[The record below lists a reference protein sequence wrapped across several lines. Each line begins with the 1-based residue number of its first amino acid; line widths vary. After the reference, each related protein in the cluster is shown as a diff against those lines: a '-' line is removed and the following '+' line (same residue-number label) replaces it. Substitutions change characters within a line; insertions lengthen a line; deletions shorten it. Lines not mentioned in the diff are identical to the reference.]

1 MAPSPLESSKA
12 YGQVFETGLKTRR
25 EVVGDAYVNGALE
38 KGATQFARPMQELVT
53 SWCWGDVWNRP
64 GLERKQR
71 SLLSKFCHICDTTQ
85 RGSS

>member
-1 MAPSPLESSKA
+1 MAPLEVSAA
-12 YGQVFETGLKTRR
+12 YGEVFKTGLTTRR

-38 KGATQFARPMQELVT
+38 KGSTQFARPMQEFVT

-71 SLLSKFCHICDTTQ
+71 SLLSM
-85 RGSS
+85 